1 MVRLILY
8 ITGCVFRLFK
18 ITLAIIIS
26 IAYRGSS
33 AQHTADTAILAKQDL
48 IDALDVEIASLEQEK
63 KLYIEQM
70 NSSKTGEEKRVKL
83 QSKVARIN
91 TRIMTLSR
99 RVLKLREELENGK
112 TCI

>member
-8 ITGCVFRLFK
+8 LAGCGFRLFK
-18 ITLAIIIS
+18 ITLAIIVS
-26 IAYRGSS
+26 IACRGRP
-33 AQHTADTAILAKQDL
+33 AQHTADTATLATQDL

-63 KLYIEQM
+63 KLYVEQM

-99 RVLKLREELENGK
+99 RVLKLRQEVEQ
-112 TCI
+112 

>member
-1 MVRLILY
+1 MYLA
-8 ITGCVFRLFK
+8 GCGFRLFK
-18 ITLAIIIS
+18 ITLASIIS
-26 IAYRGSS
+26 IAIREGP
-33 AQHTADTAILAKQDL
+33 AQHTADTTTLAKKDL

-112 TCI
+112 TSI

>member
-1 MVRLILY
+1 MVRLAFYLVWCGLKLLEIM
-8 ITGCVFRLFK
+8 I
-18 ITLAIIIS
+18 ASIIS
-26 IAYRGSS
+26 IAIREGP
-33 AQHTADTAILAKQDL
+33 AQPTADTSTLAKKDL
-48 IDALDVEIASLEQEK
+48 IDALDVEISSLEQEK

-112 TCI
+112 TSI

>member
-8 ITGCVFRLFK
+8 LAGCGFRLFK
-18 ITLAIIIS
+18 ITLAIIVS
-26 IAYRGSS
+26 IAYRGGP
-33 AQHTADTAILAKQDL
+33 AQHTADIAKQDL

-112 TCI
+112 TSI

>member
-1 MVRLILY
+1 MVRLAFYLV
-8 ITGCVFRLFK
+8 GCGFRLFK
-18 ITLAIIIS
+18 ITLAFIIS
-26 IAYRGSS
+26 IAIPV
-33 AQHTADTAILAKQDL
+33 QPTVDTATLAKKDL

-83 QSKVARIN
+83 QSKIARIN

-112 TCI
+112 TSI